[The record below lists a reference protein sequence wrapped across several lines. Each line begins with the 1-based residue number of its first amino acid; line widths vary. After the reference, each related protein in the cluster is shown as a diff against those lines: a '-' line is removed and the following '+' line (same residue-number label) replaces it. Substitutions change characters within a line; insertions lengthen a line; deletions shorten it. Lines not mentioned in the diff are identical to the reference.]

1 MNNLLV
7 NILMGF
13 SISKYWLSKYHSN
26 LLVIPRVLR
35 FLLRQYKSFDPS
47 KLSFHLRIALRS
59 VQHRLVFSAGQN
71 ILVRF
76 SSYLLSSWYKP
87 TLNKKTRRI
96 KKIKRN
102 QKKILKKKNNKR
114 RRKKL
119 KIVTNNL
126 NTNKAKKDSIAL
138 KLVKLQLSLK
148 PNFNF
153 KINFSL
159 EKYIQ
164 GFFDKISETI
174 SNYKIIKDDEKR
186 KLKIEKIENERKE
199 KILIEKQKKEEE
211 ELRVKLKEQALKDE
225 ARLEKQRTK
234 DIKLFLRK
242 EQALLRIE
250 QAEKQKQF
258 LKQLRLDKQIEK
270 FRIREVKELE
280 RLEKISLREK
290 REDYTGL
297 QERIDKLKQKYRIIR
312 DQKIRERVEALGV
325 KLQGDE
331 DRETLLVKEKEY
343 TLARQKIEFALESFY
358 RSASSLVFQ
367 LNKRHITRNMSIFRC
382 IDRRFE
388 TGEIF
393 IKWDESQDEEWL
405 LLIYIK
411 NNSPDEG
418 IVIEDKTNP
427 EKNLS
432 HEFRNIDIF
441 KASDTM
447 VDSLTQLIARA
458 RAKNNN

>member
-1 MNNLLV
+1 MKKK
-7 NILMGF
+7 
-13 SISKYWLSKYHSN
+13 SKKSKKSKKVKKFRKKIIKSKHPKK
-26 LLVIPRVLR
+26 LKKIFKKKKVLKKKPR
-35 FLLRQYKSFDPS
+35 
-47 KLSFHLRIALRS
+47 
-59 VQHRLVFSAGQN
+59 
-71 ILVRF
+71 
-76 SSYLLSSWYKP
+76 SS
-87 TLNKKTRRI
+87 RRI
-96 KKIKRN
+96 KLKSTR
-102 QKKILKKKNNKR
+102 KKIVYPKLNKTR
-114 RRKKL
+114 NESL
-119 KIVTNNL
+119 T
-126 NTNKAKKDSIAL
+126 L

-148 PNFNF
+148 PQFNF

-159 EKYIQ
+159 ERHIQ
-164 GFFDKISETI
+164 RFFDKISETI
-174 SNYKIIKDDEKR
+174 SNYKILKNDEKR
-186 KLKIEKIENERKE
+186 RIRLEKIENERKA
-199 KILIEKQKKEEE
+199 KIAIEKEKKEQEI
-211 ELRVKLKEQALKDE
+211 LKVKLKEQALKDE

-250 QAEKQKQF
+250 QAEKQRHF
-258 LKQLRLDKQIEK
+258 LKQLKLDRQIEK
-270 FRIREVKELE
+270 FRIREVKELD

-290 REDYTGL
+290 REDYVGL
-297 QERIDKLKQKYRIIR
+297 QHRIDKLKEKYRIIR
-312 DQKIRERVEALGV
+312 DQKIRERVESLGV

-331 DRETLLVKEKEY
+331 DRETLLLKEKEY

-367 LNKRHITRNMSIFRC
+367 LNKRHVTRNMSIFRC

-393 IKWDESQDEEWL
+393 IKWDESEDEDWL

-427 EKNLS
+427 EKNIS
-432 HEFRNIDIF
+432 HEFKSIDIF

-447 VDSLTQLIARA
+447 VDSLTQLIARK
-458 RAKNNN
+458 RAQNNN

>member
-1 MNNLLV
+1 MKKKHKK
-7 NILMGF
+7 
-13 SISKYWLSKYHSN
+13 SKK
-26 LLVIPRVLR
+26 
-35 FLLRQYKSFDPS
+35 
-47 KLSFHLRIALRS
+47 
-59 VQHRLVFSAGQN
+59 
-71 ILVRF
+71 
-76 SSYLLSSWYKP
+76 
-87 TLNKKTRRI
+87 NKKIKKKVSKSRQLKKTFNRGKKFKKKRNKRIKRAKLKNNTKKISYNYNKI
-96 KKIKRN
+96 KKIDN
-102 QKKILKKKNNKR
+102 
-114 RRKKL
+114 
-119 KIVTNNL
+119 
-126 NTNKAKKDSIAL
+126 DSLVL

-148 PNFNF
+148 PQFNF
-153 KINFSL
+153 KIKFSL

-174 SNYKIIKDDEKR
+174 SNYKILKDDEKR
-186 KLKIEKIENERKE
+186 RLKLEKIENERKE
-199 KILIEKQKKEEE
+199 KIANEKKKKDEEV
-211 ELRVKLKEQALKDE
+211 LRLKLKEQTLKDE

-242 EQALLRIE
+242 EQAILRIE
-250 QAEKQKQF
+250 QAEKQRQF
-258 LKQLRLDKQIEK
+258 LQQLKLEKQIEK

-290 REDYTGL
+290 REDYAGL
-297 QERIDKLKQKYRIIR
+297 QERINKLKEKYRIIR
-312 DQKIRERVEALGV
+312 DQKIKERVESLGV
-325 KLQGDE
+325 KLLGDE
-331 DRETLLVKEKEY
+331 DRETLLLKEKEY

-393 IKWDESQDEEWL
+393 IKWDETEDEEWL

-427 EKNLS
+427 EKSLS
-432 HEFRNIDIF
+432 HEFRSIDIF

-447 VDSLTQLIARA
+447 VDSLTQLIARK

>member
-1 MNNLLV
+1 MKKKQKKNKRKNK
-7 NILMGF
+7 IKKKKP
-13 SISKYWLSKYHSN
+13 IIKKSKRPIK
-26 LLVIPRVLR
+26 I
-35 FLLRQYKSFDPS
+35 K
-47 KLSFHLRIALRS
+47 
-59 VQHRLVFSAGQN
+59 
-71 ILVRF
+71 
-76 SSYLLSSWYKP
+76 
-87 TLNKKTRRI
+87 KKTQKKFK
-96 KKIKRN
+96 KKIRKT
-102 QKKILKKKNNKR
+102 KLKKPQITRSRFK
-114 RRKKL
+114 
-119 KIVTNNL
+119 
-126 NTNKAKKDSIAL
+126 TNKAKKDSIAL
-138 KLVKLQLSLK
+138 KLVKWQLSLK
-148 PNFNF
+148 PEFNF

-174 SNYKIIKDDEKR
+174 SNYKILKQDEKR
-186 KLKIEKIENERKE
+186 RQELKKIENERKT
-199 KILIEKQKKEEE
+199 KLAFEKQKQEEE
-211 ELRVKLKEQALKDE
+211 ALRVKLKEQELREE

-258 LKQLRLDKQIEK
+258 LKQIRLEKQIEK

-280 RLEKISLREK
+280 KLEKISLQEK
-290 REDYTGL
+290 REDYAGL
-297 QERIDKLKQKYRIIR
+297 QERIDKLKEKYRVIR
-312 DQKIRERVEALGV
+312 DQKIKERVEALGV

-331 DRETLLVKEKEY
+331 DRETLLLKEKEY
-343 TLARQKIEFALESFY
+343 TLARQKVEFALESFY

-388 TGEIF
+388 TGEVF
-393 IKWDESQDEEWL
+393 IKWDESEDEEWL

-418 IVIEDKTNP
+418 IIIEDKTNP
-427 EKNLS
+427 EKNIS
-432 HEFRNIDIF
+432 HEFRSIDIF

-447 VDSLTQLIARA
+447 VDSLTQLIARK
-458 RAKNNN
+458 RDKNIN

>member
-1 MNNLLV
+1 MKKK
-7 NILMGF
+7 
-13 SISKYWLSKYHSN
+13 SKKSKKGKKVKKFRKKIIKSKHPKK
-26 LLVIPRVLR
+26 LKKIFKKKKVLKKKPR
-35 FLLRQYKSFDPS
+35 S
-47 KLSFHLRIALRS
+47 
-59 VQHRLVFSAGQN
+59 
-71 ILVRF
+71 
-76 SSYLLSSWYKP
+76 
-87 TLNKKTRRI
+87 TRRI
-96 KKIKRN
+96 KLKSTR
-102 QKKILKKKNNKR
+102 KKIVYPKLNKTQNES
-114 RRKKL
+114 L
-119 KIVTNNL
+119 T
-126 NTNKAKKDSIAL
+126 L

-148 PNFNF
+148 PQFNF

-159 EKYIQ
+159 ERHIQ
-164 GFFDKISETI
+164 RFFDKISETI
-174 SNYKIIKDDEKR
+174 SNYKILKNDEKR
-186 KLKIEKIENERKE
+186 RIRLEKIENERKA
-199 KILIEKQKKEEE
+199 KIAIETEKKEQEI
-211 ELRVKLKEQALKDE
+211 LKVKLKEQALKDE

-250 QAEKQKQF
+250 QAEKQRHF
-258 LKQLRLDKQIEK
+258 LKQLKLDRQIEK
-270 FRIREVKELE
+270 FRIREVKELD

-290 REDYTGL
+290 REDYAGL
-297 QERIDKLKQKYRIIR
+297 QDRIDKLKEKYRIIR
-312 DQKIRERVEALGV
+312 DQKIRERVESLGV

-331 DRETLLVKEKEY
+331 DRETLLLKEKEY

-367 LNKRHITRNMSIFRC
+367 LNKRHVTRNMSIFRC

-393 IKWDESQDEEWL
+393 IKWDESEDEDWL

-427 EKNLS
+427 EKNIS
-432 HEFRNIDIF
+432 HEFKSIDIF

-447 VDSLTQLIARA
+447 VDSLTQLIARK
-458 RAKNNN
+458 RAQNNN